1 MILKKDLVNINFVH
15 RYSWVSHRLVEERS
29 YQWFLHPKMQD
40 LIPLESSE
48 QCQDTTMQEKLVIG
62 HSVGYDR
69 SFVKEQYLIKVWEIS

>member
-1 MILKKDLVNINFVH
+1 M
-15 RYSWVSHRLVEERS
+15 SHRLVEERR

-48 QCQDTTMQEKLVIG
+48 QYQDNIWQEKLIIG

-69 SFVKEQYLIKVWEIS
+69 SFVKEQYLIKVWNLFI